1 MLAGGVTPAIPVA
14 VMKRILVRR
23 GSVDGNASE
32 ILSIVTPPRSW
43 TAAGGG
49 DDWLKN
55 PIIAVAGAACAIVN
69 TRLIAPRGRSNCR
82 NGADTAFDG
91 TNVPAI
97 FAIKGVFVGWVGG
110 PSSRIM
116 RDCAGA
122 TTRKNTSGENRLN
135 VLAWIRSF
143 TARLS

>member
-43 TAAGGG
+43 TAGGGG

-55 PIIAVAGAACAIVN
+55 AIIDVAGFACAIVN
-69 TRLIAPRGRSNCR
+69 TRLIAPRGLSICRS
-82 NGADTAFDG
+82 GAETAFDG

-97 FAIKGVFVGWVGG
+97 FAIEGVFVGGAVGWAG
-110 PSSRIM
+110 GSSTMI

-122 TTRKNTSGENRLN
+122 
-135 VLAWIRSF
+135 
-143 TARLS
+143 